1 MITEFSDE
9 RTASVFAHVLGRI
22 PAEDR
27 AVIEDCVLLATD
39 NRERAA
45 KHLGD
50 VRAAASVS
58 STGILWIDSD
68 AMKGNHWRALEA
80 AIAHELAHAALRHHW
95 TPAAMLGRIEG
106 EYAADAKAVSW
117 GYPSLVSYDSLNP
130 QPVGGAIK
138 TFGEIEF

>member
-1 MITEFSDE
+1 VITEFSDE

-27 AVIEDCVLLATD
+27 AVIEECVLLATD
-39 NRERAA
+39 DRERAA
-45 KHLGD
+45 KKLGD

-58 STGILWIDSD
+58 SSGVLGVDSA
-68 AMKGNHWRALEA
+68 AMKSAHWRDLEA
-80 AIAHELAHAALRHHW
+80 SIAHELAHAALRHHW

-117 GYPSLVSYDSLNP
+117 GYPSLVNYDTLNP
-130 QPVGGAIK
+130 RTVGGAIK
-138 TFGEIEF
+138 TFGEIEL